1 MQLRV
6 ARLCLDCEEVHDAQ
20 QCPVC
25 ASETFAYM
33 TRWVAAPERRS
44 KSRPAEEPPQQAAAV
59 ASGAAPRTS
68 HRAMI
73 GYGVLGLGVLGI
85 GQWLL
90 RGRQKIESKI
100 ESAGLSGAGELK

>member
-6 ARLCLDCEEVHDAQ
+6 ARLCLDCEEVHDGQ

-25 ASETFAYM
+25 ASETFAYL
-33 TRWVAAPERRS
+33 TRWVASPERR
-44 KSRPAEEPPQQAAAV
+44 KTPRPPVEEQAPYPPRKPA
-59 ASGAAPRTS
+59 TN

-73 GYGVLGLGVLGI
+73 GYSVLGLGVVGLSR
-85 GQWLL
+85 WLL
-90 RGRQKIESKI
+90 RGRQKI